1 MMEDLFSYGTLQEEP
16 VQLATFGRKLSGT
29 PDVLAGYRTELIRI
43 EDESVIAKS
52 GKTHHPIV
60 IYTGDPNDAVQGTV
74 YKLTSAEIAQA
85 DEYEVD
91 DYKRIRVS
99 LRSGSSAW
107 VYVTA
112 H

>member
-60 IYTGDPNDAVQGTV
+60 IYTGEAGDTVEGTV
-74 YKLTSAEIAQA
+74 YAITHEEMLQA

-99 LRSGSSAW
+99 LQSGSSAW